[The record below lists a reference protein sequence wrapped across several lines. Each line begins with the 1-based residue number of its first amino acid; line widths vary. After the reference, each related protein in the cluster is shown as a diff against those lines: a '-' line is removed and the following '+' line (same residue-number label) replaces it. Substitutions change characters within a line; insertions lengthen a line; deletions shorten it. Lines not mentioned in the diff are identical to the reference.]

1 MAVMNRSMFQR
12 PMPVIR
18 ETSPVVKREEGS
30 PMSGETGSQGI
41 FKTIGDFFT
50 KGRNQGDDST
60 VYDFG
65 EYGGQYDI
73 KDQGF
78 QRVLLNYLPEGSIL
92 FSDENNF
99 ILSEDGMK
107 AIDLFKQ
114 DIAKMQG
121 IKRAEG
127 SPPQGEMVE
136 EQVDV
141 ENVGIMDGFKE
152 ENPQAVA
159 EKVLVEGEQSRK
171 EVAESDTY
179 DELMQAIRGDNLT
192 EEDRRDELASI
203 VGREDADRTPD
214 SVLTLVQPVMQMMN
228 AETANTGIAQIEDG
242 SMEMPQQ
249 PVGVASGGYMSSFP
263 NQNLNTESLSA
274 SDNIDDR
281 IMKNLQFENMN
292 RGIMGYAMGGAVQPI
307 QKFSTGD
314 LAESFQS
321 EYLPMYMGLKDY
333 YLPNKDAGVAD
344 ALMSLSKAG
353 FAYGM
358 GAQPEE
364 AGMLFFDEVGKK
376 GSKRAAT
383 EQAVSGQLASG
394 ALSAA
399 VQADLA
405 AKKNLSDKLKN
416 TKNISIIKGDNST
429 SDYLLALKSGFTKV
443 IETDDGPKTT
453 VDMEAFYE
461 VYNPGTKF
469 TYDGSDN
476 LINIDEAADSTKGTT
491 YVVKKEDGKIVNL
504 PDNISAIP
512 NIQTI
517 LEGAPEGSTLFLDS
531 NNKLTT
537 TVKPVADKEA
547 YFNKLSEKVE
557 FYSDKE
563 FEDLDS
569 VMRGNLTTVSAGTT
583 FVKMQKGEEVIDV
596 RIEDVGKKISSGY
609 QIVPNSKTSIE
620 KGSVT
625 DVFAQGGSVI
635 KRAEGTPEDGEQGSA
650 YYEGLIT
657 DAEDLIS
664 KGNLQAAGTEADRSF
679 FNSLYTA
686 AYDGINEL
694 LALKQIIAADP
705 SLVGYTGKFQQS
717 FNKIAGVINDLD
729 NIAGDKIFPD
739 DSSTTLGSAMQY
751 VTKPE
756 IAEVKS
762 SVQQLSDA
770 VADIMSLRGKRGT
783 PESVRA
789 RAEERTA
796 VTTFEPQDIVFRRI
810 DKLTDFLIDK
820 TKIFGVLSGQFNAE
834 TFPKFKDNIEQIR
847 IKIKEINP
855 NNYTG
860 KKTSFSLE
868 ELESIVGG

>member
-1 MAVMNRSMFQR
+1 MAVINRSMFQR
-12 PMPVIR
+12 PMPVVRRQAGTPMGGERQEGITIANN
-18 ETSPVVKREEGS
+18 EGINSPSLFERIKNSKVVQSINDFLEKPTDQYGEGNAYELNEYEFGLLYPNVAYPS
-30 PMSGETGSQGI
+30 SVMER
-41 FKTIGDFFT
+41 TINT
-50 KGRNQGDDST
+50 ESDDYRKLVELT
-60 VYDFG
+60 V
-65 EYGGQYDI
+65 
-73 KDQGF
+73 
-78 QRVLLNYLPEGSIL
+78 PS
-92 FSDENNF
+92 
-99 ILSEDGMK
+99 
-107 AIDLFKQ
+107 A
-114 DIAKMQG
+114 
-121 IKRAEG
+121 RAEG
-127 SPPQGEMVE
+127 SPPQGEIAK

-307 QKFSTGD
+307 QKFNTAGSVNK
-314 LAESFQS
+314 SFQE

-333 YLPNKDAGVAD
+333 YLPNKDSGIAD

-364 AGMLFFDEVGKK
+364 AGALFFDEVGKK

-491 YVVKKEDGKIVNL
+491 YVVKKENGEVVNL

-517 LEGAPEGSTLFLDS
+517 LAEAPEGSTLFLDS

-569 VMRGNLTTVSAGTT
+569 VMRENLTTVSAGTT
-583 FVKMQKGEEVIDV
+583 FVKMQKDEEVIDV
-596 RIEDVGKKISSGY
+596 RIEDVGKKISGGY
-609 QIVPNSKTSIE
+609 KIVPNSRTSIE

-625 DVFAQGGSVI
+625 DVLSSAQGGSVV
-635 KRAEGTPEDGEQGSA
+635 KRADGTPEDGEQGSA

-664 KGNLQAAGTEADRSF
+664 KGSLQAAGTEADRSF

-762 SVQQLSDA
+762 SVQQLADA

-783 PESVRA
+783 PESVRK

-834 TFPKFKDNIEQIR
+834 TFPAFKDNIEQIR

-855 NNYTG
+855 DNYTG